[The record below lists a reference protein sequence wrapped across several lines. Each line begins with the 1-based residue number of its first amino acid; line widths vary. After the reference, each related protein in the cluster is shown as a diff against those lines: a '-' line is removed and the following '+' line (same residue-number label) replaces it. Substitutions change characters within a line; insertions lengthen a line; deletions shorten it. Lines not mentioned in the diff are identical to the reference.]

1 MAPEQKVPARPKRD
15 TGWRKAGRDVGV
27 YRRGN
32 EWGFYDKQSRNVKG
46 GCKTREDAK
55 AAQAKMEL
63 RKQSG
68 LPAPDTRKKIG
79 DYLDLVDEKKRRSLS
94 KAGLKLHE
102 HAVRIL
108 RKEVGHL
115 KPGQCGPNRL
125 ERLEAD
131 LADGKITGNKLE
143 RKSVERYMTPLKSV
157 MKHALRDGAIPVN
170 PFTLME
176 REKPGRKK
184 PQHKWSREDI
194 ANLIDAAERLARE
207 PFARNNYSPIIKC
220 QIGTGMRPS
229 ETLALRVRD
238 VDLLAGFI
246 HVEHS
251 LERDCTL
258 SAPKTDAGFRL
269 VPISD
274 ELVKLFVEIIP
285 EEGDTDDF
293 VFHALGNPK
302 RPISYTNYRDRGFI
316 PAVKAAGLTGKGL
329 TPHKLRR
336 AAVSAWAWAG
346 ITLVEISAMVGH
358 ADPSITAKAYADI
371 FEPTDVYARVREAQ
385 SKVFGR
391 AE

>member
-1 MAPEQKVPARPKRD
+1 
-15 TGWRKAGRDVGV
+15 
-27 YRRGN
+27 
-32 EWGFYDKQSRNVKG
+32 
-46 GCKTREDAK
+46 
-55 AAQAKMEL
+55 
-63 RKQSG
+63 
-68 LPAPDTRKKIG
+68 
-79 DYLDLVDEKKRRSLS
+79 LS

-102 HAVRIL
+102 HAVKIL
-108 RKEVGHL
+108 REEVGHL
-115 KPGQCGPNRL
+115 KPGACGPDRL
-125 ERLEAD
+125 EQLEAD

-157 MKHALRDGAIPVN
+157 MKLALRDGAISVN
-170 PFTLME
+170 PFVLME
-176 REKPGRKK
+176 RDKPARKK
-184 PQHKWSREDI
+184 PQHKWSRDDI
-194 ANLIDAAERLARE
+194 ANLIEASERLARE
-207 PFARNNYSPIIKC
+207 PHARNDYSPIIKT

-246 HVEHS
+246 RVEHS

-258 SAPKTDAGFRL
+258 GDPKTDAGFRL

-274 ELVKLFVEIIP
+274 ELVKFFVKIIA
-285 EEGDTDDF
+285 EDADQDDF

-316 PAVKAAGLTGKGL
+316 PAVKAAGLTGKGV